1 MTSSIVLSALLH
13 NLLDTPF
20 DLEFAVTNRCNL
32 KCIQCNI
39 WRHYEEK
46 PESAEEELSVER
58 IARIFSSYGGFSV
71 IGITGGEPHLRGDLP
86 QILDIIAS
94 TQKSLT
100 SLFITTNGQLC
111 DVIAAN
117 VREMLKRMDR
127 YATRFELTHL
137 VSIDGPRELHD
148 EIRGVIG
155 AHEKAL
161 RTLRLLV
168 ELATSYPSFHVG
180 TVTVCSPFNINRM
193 SEVLDHVSELKE
205 GCALEPSFC
214 VWFQGQLYKNI
225 ERYENLKVE
234 EFRQRLIDYVPRMKS
249 IVGSGSAI
257 SIGRSIFYD
266 LLSLWLR
273 NPSSQ
278 VVPCGAARIRYFL
291 DPYGSLYPCTIF
303 NHKAGVLV
311 DFDDDLRKLFLSDAR
326 MKVRKL
332 VEDEKCPIC
341 CNTCETIPAMMVK
354 PIHTT
359 AKWLES
365 RLFQEKS

>member
-1 MTSSIVLSALLH
+1 LTSSVVLSAFLH
-13 NLLDTPF
+13 NLLDVPF

-39 WRHYEEK
+39 WRHYEEN
-46 PESAEEELSVER
+46 PELAKEELSAER
-58 IARIFSSYGGFSV
+58 IARIFSSYRGFNV
-71 IGITGGEPHLRGDLP
+71 VGITGGEPYLRADLP
-86 QILDIIAS
+86 EILDAIVS
-94 TQKSLT
+94 TQRSLQ

-111 DVIAAN
+111 DVTTAK
-117 VREMLKRMDR
+117 VKEMLKRMDR
-127 YATRFELTHL
+127 YGVRFDLNHL

-148 EIRGVIG
+148 EIRGVVG

-161 RTLRLLV
+161 KTLRLLA
-168 ELATSYPSFHVG
+168 ELASSYPSFHVG
-180 TVTVCSPFNINRM
+180 TVTVCSPFNVNRL
-193 SEVLDHVSELKE
+193 SEVLDHISELKE
-205 GCALEPSFC
+205 EYDLEPSFC

-225 ERYENLKVE
+225 EEYQNRKLE
-234 EFRQRLIDYVPRMKS
+234 EFRQRLIDYIPRMKS
-249 IVGSGSAI
+249 IVRSGSAI

-303 NHKAGVLV
+303 NHKAGALA
-311 DFDDDLRKLFLSDAR
+311 DFDDDLKKLFLSDAR
-326 MKVRKL
+326 MKVRHQ
-332 VEDEKCPIC
+332 VENEKCPIC
-341 CNTCETIPAMMVK
+341 CNTCETIPAMVVN

-365 RLFQEKS
+365 RLFQGKS